1 VREDL
6 RSDILERAHQMG
18 DLRTDFVESDTTDGG
33 SEDGPH
39 QKRPHLLE
47 DLRAN
52 YMEEN
57 SLEEK
62 SDDR

>member
-6 RSDILERAHQMG
+6 RSDILERAHQIG

-39 QKRPHLLE
+39 PPSAGGSAELHSSITHL
-47 DLRAN
+47 A
-52 YMEEN
+52 EE
-57 SLEEK
+57 
-62 SDDR
+62 